1 MKVKHVFVDSCY
13 FLIVLSELLASVHG
27 EFNHKVVPACSKN
40 AKVCKFEFDIRY
52 KFTMVHYSNGISTP
66 VVIRNGTMV
75 KRSVFNSREF
85 DPLTAE
91 GNDVSITFA
100 LLIHWK
106 YSIFQSSQDVFTGLP
121 IFSFN
126 LHLSLYKRIKLSYFC
141 IRFIT
146 FVNRYM

>member
-13 FLIVLSELLASVHG
+13 FLIVLLEFLASVHG

-40 AKVCKFEFDIRY
+40 AEVCKFEFDIRY

-85 DPLTAE
+85 APLTPE

-106 YSIFQSSQDVFTGLP
+106 YNPTFSINFNFRQYTFTGLP
-121 IFSFN
+121 FFLFN
-126 LHLSLYKRIKLSYFC
+126 LHLS
-141 IRFIT
+141 
-146 FVNRYM
+146 RY